1 MTNSTQ
7 PITTDDLLVEVDAVA
22 AGSNGPTAADDAER
36 LQEELDAERE
46 QHLRLAAEF
55 RNYRRRTEQEKA
67 SAATEGK
74 RELLIDL
81 LSFAD
86 DFDLAVSDSNGSTE
100 AVAEGLQMIHRRFQN
115 LLVANGVTAFES
127 SMKRFDPE
135 RHEAFDV
142 VPAGDFE
149 SGTVEK
155 EMRRGYDWNGKLLRP
170 ALVVIRQ

>member
-7 PITTDDLLVEVDAVA
+7 FTATDNLPVDVVA
-22 AGSNGPTAADDAER
+22 ADSLELTTVAER
-36 LQEELDAERE
+36 LQEELESERD
-46 QHLRLAAEF
+46 QHLRLAAEYK
-55 RNYRRRTEQEKA
+55 NYRRRTDQEKA
-67 SAATEGK
+67 NAANEGK
-74 RELLIDL
+74 RELLIEL

-86 DFDLAVSDSNGSTE
+86 DFDLAVADSNESTE
-100 AVAEGLQMIHRRFQN
+100 AVAEGLRMIHRRFMN
-115 LLVANGVTAFES
+115 LLAANEVVAFENS
-127 SMKRFDPE
+127 NVRFNPE

-149 SGTVEK
+149 SGTVQK